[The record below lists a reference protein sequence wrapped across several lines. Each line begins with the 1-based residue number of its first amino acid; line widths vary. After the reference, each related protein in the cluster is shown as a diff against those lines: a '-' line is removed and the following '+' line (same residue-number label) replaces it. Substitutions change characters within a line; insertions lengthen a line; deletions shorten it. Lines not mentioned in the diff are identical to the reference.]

1 MLRLSPSYVVSVS
14 LTSSMLDMQRPAQLC
29 ECIDFRIQA
38 HTFVVNTNWHK
49 VLHFLFFLK
58 RKHPSASCFSHE
70 LLFGQSIIDKMT
82 LPRMNIVL
90 DWLNWWE
97 EWINLK
103 YLSLESN
110 SESFASFQFVSLFSK
125 LVLIKSSLVELT
137 MDSGSIVAA
146 GCWVFSWAETWFWAA
161 WLKVWPAICWSMRFS
176 VSCVICS
183 RERSKTSWMYQEK
196 IK

>member
-14 LTSSMLDMQRPAQLC
+14 LTSSMLYMQRPAQLC

-38 HTFVVNTNWHK
+38 HTFVVNTNWIFYSFLK
-49 VLHFLFFLK
+49 EKRKKKTPKCQLFF
-58 RKHPSASCFSHE
+58 PWV
-70 LLFGQSIIDKMT
+70 IVWPIYYWPMT
-82 LPRMNIVL
+82 LPRMNIVP

-103 YLSLESN
+103 YLSLESS
-110 SESFASFQFVSLFSK
+110 SESSASFQFVSRFSK
-125 LVLIKSSLVELT
+125 LVLIKSSLVVLT

-196 IK
+196 N